1 MRIALTS
8 LVSGTLFGAGLALGG
23 MTDPARV
30 RGFLDI
36 FGDWDP
42 TLAFVMGG
50 AVIVMAIAWRIVPRM
65 AEPVVA
71 GQFHLP
77 TKSDL
82 TPRLIGG
89 AGLFGIGR
97 GIAGPCPGP
106 GNAAVFL
113 VDLESD
119 GVGKRGVGWLAL
131 GGGRFFC
138 KQKTAYGLRISDW
151 SSDVCSSDLLGSH
164 PRFRHGRR
172 RHCHGD
178 RVAHRAP
185 HGRTGRRWTISSADQ
200 IRSHPPPYR
209 RGGPVR
215 YRLGDC
221 RALPR
226 AGHRCACH

>member
-89 AGLFGIGR
+89 AALFGIGR
-97 GIAGPCPGP
+97 SEEHTSELQSLMRISY
-106 GNAAVFL
+106 AVFCL
-113 VDLESD
+113 
-119 GVGKRGVGWLAL
+119 K
-131 GGGRFFC
+131 
-138 KQKTAYGLRISDW
+138 KKTQVMLK
-151 SSDVCSSDLLGSH
+151 H
-164 PRFRHGRR
+164 NMQM
-172 RHCHGD
+172 
-178 RVAHRAP
+178 
-185 HGRTGRRWTISSADQ
+185 TIVK
-200 IRSHPPPYR
+200 YM
-209 RGGPVR
+209 
-215 YRLGDC
+215 
-221 RALPR
+221 
-226 AGHRCACH
+226 